1 MMSENDDSGTFTV
14 RVETVEQ
21 ARERMRRAA
30 RAIDEDENPDER
42 YGLSLP
48 SENRLNQVLSETNIA
63 LLRLIASEEP
73 SSINETAR
81 LADRDVHAVHDN
93 LTQLADLGLVR
104 FEEEGNAKR
113 PVVPYDDIEVDVAI
127 RDAGDD
133 TTPSTRKSSA

>member
-1 MMSENDDSGTFTV
+1 MTEADDTRTFTV

-21 ARERMRRAA
+21 ARRRMRRAA
-30 RAIDEDENPDER
+30 RAIDDGGIPDEQ

-48 SENRLNQVLSETNIA
+48 TEDRLNQVLSETNIA
-63 LLRLIASEEP
+63 LLRLVASEEP

-93 LTQLADLGLVR
+93 LTQLADLGLIR
-104 FEEEGNAKR
+104 FEEEGNARR
-113 PVVPYDDIEVDVAI
+113 PVVPYDDIEVDIAI

-133 TTPSTRKSSA
+133 TTPSKRKPGG